1 MKLEADTRVLT
12 EKLSQIVKVI
22 SNNAFSNEM
31 QKMVVIETSKDG
43 FGLNLTGSNS
53 YSWLSL
59 AIGKENITVKEKGS
73 LAVDAKFLLEI
84 LKTLNDKW
92 VVIETKKD
100 GMLNI
105 KTETSSF
112 DIPSVDSSNYPQL
125 KDEKQTMTVD
135 VNLSDL
141 TDLIRRTAYCSD
153 DGSEMREVLKGIKFT
168 FNSDSIVAIA
178 TNSHVMSRV
187 TIKCKPEG
195 EVDEPSSLLIP
206 AKSIKNI
213 ASFFDDDQVKLLI
226 SDTQMKIV
234 GEGVE
239 LALRSLAGT
248 YPNVKS
254 ILDGFSDP
262 EVEFDVNR
270 LDFIASLKRTKVVAS
285 KIEAGGAFL
294 GVLSIV
300 DGHVQLK
307 AKSRTRMADSFEAIQ
322 VSNYQGAD
330 PFEIGLNVL
339 NILNILTYSYTNDDE
354 KIHFAFKGRLKPI
367 QITAGDHFEKGNDQ
381 LVTPI
386 RYDFN

>member
-1 MKLEADTRVLT
+1 V
-12 EKLSQIVKVI
+12 
-22 SNNAFSNEM
+22 
-31 QKMVVIETSKDG
+31 
-43 FGLNLTGSNS
+43 
-53 YSWLSL
+53 
-59 AIGKENITVKEKGS
+59 
-73 LAVDAKFLLEI
+73 
-84 LKTLNDKW
+84 
-92 VVIETKKD
+92 
-100 GMLNI
+100 
-105 KTETSSF
+105 
-112 DIPSVDSSNYPQL
+112 
-125 KDEKQTMTVD
+125 
-135 VNLSDL
+135 
-141 TDLIRRTAYCSD
+141 
-153 DGSEMREVLKGIKFT
+153 
-168 FNSDSIVAIA
+168 
-178 TNSHVMSRV
+178 
-187 TIKCKPEG
+187 
-195 EVDEPSSLLIP
+195 
-206 AKSIKNI
+206 

-248 YPNVKS
+248 YPNVES

-339 NILNILTYSYTNDDE
+339 NILNILTYS
-354 KIHFAFKGRLKPI
+354 
-367 QITAGDHFEKGNDQ
+367 
-381 LVTPI
+381 
-386 RYDFN
+386 